1 MRLVARLTRTADGW
15 AARVAPTPVP
25 QDDPLARARGEENV
39 VVIRTR
45 DGKTEVLHGKGA
57 GRWPTTIAVVADLLD
72 LYRRRTA
79 RCVTVGQSS
88 LSEK

>member
-25 QDDPLARARGEENV
+25 KEDPLAQVRGEENM

-57 GRWPTTIAVVADLLD
+57 GRWPTTISVVADLLD
-72 LYRRRTA
+72 LYRCRTGSRVA
-79 RCVTVGQSS
+79 VCDSNAAVA
-88 LSEK
+88 